1 MRKRGR
7 WPYSGSSD
15 YYKGSEKLI
24 RIKVTAGP
32 TEESIDPVR
41 FISNRSTGH
50 MGYRIAEEA
59 LKRKHK
65 VTLVSGPVD
74 IIPPRACGFISIRT
88 ADELLRELKKI
99 IGKTDC
105 LFMCAAV
112 SDFKVSE
119 IATRKIKRDKSI
131 NIKLMPNK
139 DILQE
144 LEKYHKRKLFI
155 GFSLETENLVKNSYV
170 KLKSKKLDL
179 IVANSLTKSHN
190 PFGNNKLDVTIIDRN
205 RHVFKIRDR
214 NKAFIAHVLLDKI
227 EEMWYLKNK

>member
-1 MRKRGR
+1 
-7 WPYSGSSD
+7 
-15 YYKGSEKLI
+15 
-24 RIKVTAGP
+24 
-32 TEESIDPVR
+32 
-41 FISNRSTGH
+41 

-65 VTLVSGPVD
+65 VTLISGPAD
-74 IIPPRACGFISIRT
+74 IIPPRACNFISIRT
-88 ADELLRELKKI
+88 ADELLAELKKN
-99 IGKTDC
+99 IGKADC

-119 IATRKIKRDKSI
+119 ISNRKIKRTKPL
-131 NIKLMPNK
+131 NIKLIPNK
-139 DILQE
+139 DILKE
-144 LEKYHKRKLFI
+144 LEKQHKRKLFI
-155 GFSLETENLVKNSYV
+155 GFSLETEHLIRNSHI

-190 PFGNNKLDVTIIDRN
+190 PFGNNKLDVILIDKH
-205 RHVFKIRDR
+205 RHVLKIRSK